1 MARDKIIR
9 VRVSEQEKEMI
20 EQKASALS
28 LNVSEYLRLLLLKED
43 KKI

>member
-9 VRVSEQEKEMI
+9 VRVTEEEKQII

-28 LNVSEYLRLLLLKED
+28 LNLSEYLRLLLLKED
-43 KKI
+43 NKI